1 MRVPQSLQGNDH
13 AQAFFGIL
21 KERLCGNHGIQ
32 VNHGEVAAMAL
43 AVMEIIQAHLMVG
56 IWSNEE
62 AQNALRNARDDF
74 FFDVVRDQKGIAVP
88 EGVLDELQRDIMD
101 LARAR
106 FVR

>member
-1 MRVPQSLQGNDH
+1 MPQSLQGNDH

-21 KERLCGNHGIQ
+21 KERLCGNQ